1 MGFGRRPAVHARGN
15 FAPEPENGRL
25 KRAPRRTAT
34 RTERN
39 RAAAS
44 RIKTLAKKLES
55 ATDAES
61 VKAAGS
67 VLASAMDKAAK
78 RGIVHPNKVARVK
91 SKIAGKIKAAK

>member
-1 MGFGRRPAVHARGN
+1 MAN
-15 FAPEPENGRL
+15 NQSS
-25 KRAPRRTAT
+25 KKDIRRTAT

-39 RAAAS
+39 RAATS
-44 RIKTLAKKLES
+44 RIKTLAKKLEA

-78 RGIVHPNKVARVK
+78 RGTVHPSKAPGVK
-91 SKIAGKIKAAK
+91 SRIAGKIKAAK

>member
-1 MGFGRRPAVHARGN
+1 MAN
-15 FAPEPENGRL
+15 NQSS
-25 KRAPRRTAT
+25 KKDIRRTAT

-39 RAAAS
+39 RAATI
-44 RIKTLAKKLES
+44 RIKTLTKKLEA

-61 VKAAGS
+61 IKAAGS

-91 SKIAGKIKAAK
+91 SKIAGKIKAVK

>member
-1 MGFGRRPAVHARGN
+1 M
-15 FAPEPENGRL
+15 
-25 KRAPRRTAT
+25 
-34 RTERN
+34 
-39 RAAAS
+39 
-44 RIKTLAKKLES
+44 AKKLES